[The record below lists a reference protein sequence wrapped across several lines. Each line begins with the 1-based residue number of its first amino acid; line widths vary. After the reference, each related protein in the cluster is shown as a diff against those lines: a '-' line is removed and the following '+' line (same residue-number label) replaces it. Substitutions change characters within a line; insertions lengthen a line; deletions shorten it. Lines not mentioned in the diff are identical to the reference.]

1 MRSDAGVRHNIT
13 LLAVLVGILVAGYT
27 LVVLLFAPGDLL
39 GWVST
44 LVSTVAS
51 VWAALLIGLILFQH
65 QTQET
70 DRKMKEELAE
80 LLKTE
85 LGEVRRVIGRL
96 RTDVQEEALETT
108 ENSFTSHGMQC
119 VLHYSHP
126 LIVEEAARS
135 GLFDTE
141 QTSEM
146 LVLAHTMRQHN
157 VLRQEAMT
165 LRVEAESQ
173 GCLRRSVLRRGPD
186 GHEVLQLGLACPP
199 GIGGGHHKQVYK
211 AARKYDIA
219 AQKCAACIAPAQTSP
234 TPEQWDRDGGGCSTH
249 SWRRIS

>member
-1 MRSDAGVRHNIT
+1 MRSDPGVRHNIT

-44 LVSTVAS
+44 LISTVAS

-70 DRKMKEELAE
+70 DRKKKEELAE

-108 ENSFTSHGMQC
+108 ENSFTSHGMQY
-119 VLHYSHP
+119 VLHYTHP

-146 LVLAHTMRQHN
+146 LVLARTMRQHN

-165 LRVEAESQ
+165 LRVEAERARVASGDQ
-173 GCLRRSVLRRGPD
+173 FSEEDLMATKYFNWALRT
-186 GHEVLQLGLACPP
+186 LQESEE
-199 GIGGGHHKQVYK
+199 
-211 AARKYDIA
+211 DIINRCT
-219 AQKCAACIAPAQTSP
+219 KLLESMT
-234 TPEQWDRDGGGCSTH
+234 
-249 SWRRIS
+249 

>member
-1 MRSDAGVRHNIT
+1 MRSDPGVRHNIT

-44 LVSTVAS
+44 LVSTIAS

-70 DRKMKEELAE
+70 DRKKKEVLEE

-85 LGEVRRVIGRL
+85 LGEVRRLLVKY
-96 RTDVQEEALETT
+96 RTDKKQY
-108 ENSFTSHGMQC
+108 
-119 VLHYSHP
+119 VLHFTHP

-135 GLFDTE
+135 GLFDAE

-146 LVLAHTMRQHN
+146 LILARMMRQHN
-157 VLRQEAMT
+157 LLRQEAMA
-165 LRVEAESQ
+165 LRVEAE
-173 GCLRRSVLRRGPD
+173 R
-186 GHEVLQLGLACPP
+186 
-199 GIGGGHHKQVYK
+199 
-211 AARKYDIA
+211 
-219 AQKCAACIAPAQTSP
+219 
-234 TPEQWDRDGGGCSTH
+234 TH
-249 SWRRIS
+249 VA

>member
-1 MRSDAGVRHNIT
+1 MRSDPGVRHNIT

-39 GWVST
+39 GWFST

-51 VWAALLIGLILFQH
+51 VWAALLIGLVLFQH

-70 DRKMKEELAE
+70 DRKKKKELEE

-85 LGEVRRVIGRL
+85 LDEVRRPMERF
-96 RTDVQEEALETT
+96 RTDAPDQY
-108 ENSFTSHGMQC
+108 
-119 VLHYSHP
+119 VLHYTHP

-146 LVLAHTMRQHN
+146 L
-157 VLRQEAMT
+157 
-165 LRVEAESQ
+165 
-173 GCLRRSVLRRGPD
+173 
-186 GHEVLQLGLACPP
+186 
-199 GIGGGHHKQVYK
+199 I
-211 AARKYDIA
+211 
-219 AQKCAACIAPAQTSP
+219 
-234 TPEQWDRDGGGCSTH
+234 
-249 SWRRIS
+249 

>member
-1 MRSDAGVRHNIT
+1 MV
-13 LLAVLVGILVAGYT
+13 LLAVLVGALVGGYT
-27 LVVLLFAPGDLL
+27 LVVGVGSPGDLL
-39 GWVST
+39 GWLNT

-70 DRKMKEELAE
+70 DRKKKEELAE

-85 LGEVRRVIGRL
+85 LGEVHRVIEKY
-96 RTDVQEEALETT
+96 RTDVPDEALETT
-108 ENSFTSHGMQC
+108 ENSFTSHAMQY
-119 VLHYSHP
+119 VLHYTHP

-146 LVLAHTMRQHN
+146 LVLARTMRQHN

-165 LRVEAESQ
+165 LRVEAERARVASGDQ
-173 GCLRRSVLRRGPD
+173 FSEEDLRATKYFNWALRA
-186 GHEVLQLGLACPP
+186 LQESEE
-199 GIGGGHHKQVYK
+199 
-211 AARKYDIA
+211 DIINRCT
-219 AQKCAACIAPAQTSP
+219 KLLESMT
-234 TPEQWDRDGGGCSTH
+234 
-249 SWRRIS
+249 